1 MRGDRVGVGDVGE
14 VPCGTR
20 ITRDASGGDDG
31 RGSRGK
37 HDGGLVVGHG
47 GDERGWSGQPG
58 RDRLGIDDGA
68 WIKHGAYYVHGSFA
82 QGPDSV

>member
-1 MRGDRVGVGDVGE
+1 VGVGDVGE
-14 VPCGTR
+14 VPCGAR
-20 ITRDASGGDDG
+20 ITRDATGGDDG

-58 RDRLGIDDGA
+58 IDRLGIDDGA
-68 WIKHGAYYVHGSFA
+68 RGKHGAGGAHEQISGGGYRV
-82 QGPDSV
+82 